1 MAGQQDDDQER
12 DLPATEQ
19 KIRKARE
26 EGNVPRSRELAGGVV
41 LICGV
46 GLLFMTGEALV
57 AQSESL
63 LRNGLILERAHAFDT
78 KYMGLNWV
86 SMMIDSLFIL
96 VPLFFVVFVAAV
108 VANLGVGGMN
118 WSTKPLEPKMS
129 KLNPIKGLKNIFS
142 VNGLAELGKAIL
154 KTVALG
160 ATGYYLIMADIGK
173 FSDLSAM
180 PLNSAM
186 SELAGIVIFDAL
198 ILAIVFLVIVS
209 VDVPYQLWK
218 YYKGLRMNFEEIKRE
233 SKESEGDPHLK
244 GKIRALQR
252 EAARKRMMASVPNAD
267 VVVTNPTHYSVALQY
282 DKFGTGA
289 PKVLAKG
296 VGLTALKIREVAAEH
311 KIPTVEAP
319 PLARALYA
327 NVELEQEIPSNL
339 YTAVAKLLAYVYAL
353 AEGKAHQFEV
363 PGATDI
369 PAGMDPTPSSNG

>member
-1 MAGQQDDDQER
+1 MAQQDDDQER

-41 LICGV
+41 LISGV
-46 GLLFMTGEALV
+46 GLLYVTGEALV

-63 LRNGLILERAHAFDT
+63 MRNGLILERAQAFDT
-78 KYMGLNWV
+78 KYMGLEWI
-86 SMMIDSLFIL
+86 SMMMDSLLIL
-96 VPLFFVVFVAAV
+96 VPLFLVVFVAAV
-108 VANLGVGGMN
+108 VANVGVGGFN

-173 FSDLSAM
+173 FSDLAAM
-180 PLNSAM
+180 PLQSAM
-186 SELAGIVIFDAL
+186 AELAEIVIFDAL

-209 VDVPYQLWK
+209 VDVPYQMWK

-233 SKESEGDPHLK
+233 NKESEGDPHLK

-267 VVVTNPTHYSVALQY
+267 VVVTNPTHYSVALKY

-296 VGLTALKIREVAAEH
+296 VGLTALKIREIASEN
-311 KIPTVEAP
+311 KIPMVEAP

-327 NVELEQEIPSNL
+327 NVELEQEIPANL

-353 AEGKAHQFEV
+353 AEGNAHKFEV
-363 PGATDI
+363 PNGKDI
-369 PAGMDPTPSSNG
+369 PDGMDPGPSL